1 MKFCS
6 FLLGERARWG
16 ATHPAGGIIDLTE
29 RVRKYPTLLSLVQAN
44 DVKSAQDAAASASAD
59 HAEDDVVFLPLFIEQ
74 VAIHCVG
81 LNYAAH
87 TAEAGMKQPSF
98 PRTFMKI
105 RPSLVGHREAFEM
118 PTLSH
123 QFDFE
128 GELAVV
134 MAKPTRKV
142 QAKDAL
148 DYVFGYTCFMDGSVR
163 DYQLERTLDQGKNF
177 RMSSSMG
184 PYLVTADE
192 VGPIE
197 KLAVTTIVSGEQM
210 QQSGFDK
217 MIFPVPTLIE
227 YVSGINLLE
236 AGDVIA
242 TGTPEG
248 VGFKRNPPRWLQPG
262 DRVEVIIDRVGTL
275 VNKVGSKAA

>member
-1 MKFCS
+1 MKLCS
-6 FLLGERARWG
+6 YLLSGQPRWG
-16 ATHPAGGIIDLTE
+16 AAHASGGIIDLSA
-29 RVRKYPTLLSLVQAN
+29 RLSKYPTLLSLVQAGA
-44 DVKSAQDAAASASAD
+44 VDAARDAAVTAGPD
-59 HAEDDVVFLPLFIEQ
+59 HAESDVTFLPLFTEQ

-105 RPSLVGHREAFEM
+105 RPSLVGHGELFEM

-134 MAKPTRKV
+134 LGKPARLV
-142 QAKDAL
+142 RAENAL
-148 DYVFGYTCFMDGSVR
+148 EYVLGYTCFMDGSVR

-177 RMSSSMG
+177 RKSSSMG

-197 KLAVTTIVSGEQM
+197 NLGVTTLVSGEQM
-210 QQSGFDK
+210 QHSGFDK

-227 YVSGINLLE
+227 YLSGINLLE

-248 VGFKRNPPRWLQPG
+248 VGFKRNPPRWLKPG
-262 DRVEVIIDRVGTL
+262 DRVEVVIDRVGKL
-275 VNKVGSKAA
+275 VNGVQ

>member
-6 FLLGERARWG
+6 FLIDSQPRWG
-16 ATHPAGGIIDLTE
+16 VAHASGGIIDLTN
-29 RVRKYPTLLSLVQAN
+29 RVKRYPTLLSLVQAN
-44 DVKSAQDAAASASAD
+44 DANAARELAASAAAD
-59 HAEDDVVFLPLFIEQ
+59 YAEKDVDFLPLFTEQ

-87 TAEAGMKQPSF
+87 TAEAGMKQPPF

-105 RPSLVGHREAFEM
+105 RPSLVGHGQKFEM
-118 PTLSH
+118 PSLSH

-134 MAKPTRKV
+134 MAKPARQV
-142 QAKDAL
+142 AAKDAL

-177 RMSSSMG
+177 RKSSSMG
-184 PYLVTADE
+184 PWLVTADE

-197 KLAVTTIVSGEQM
+197 KLGVRTVVSGEQM
-210 QQSGFDK
+210 QQSGFDM

-227 YVSGINLLE
+227 YISGINLLE

-248 VGFKRNPPRWLQPG
+248 VGFKRSPPRWLTTG
-262 DRVEVIIDRVGTL
+262 DRVEVIIEGVGTL
-275 VNKVGSKAA
+275 VNEVGEKAA